1 MGTSLNDNADHCHHK
16 MFGLGHHRNSSN
28 SGNCHYY
35 RYYYYYHV
43 KMSRTLAGSL
53 MSTNQN
59 GGFLVVSESQLCVSL
74 LSQLYPT
81 PPPSFRFDYF
91 FTQPS
96 S

>member
-1 MGTSLNDNADHCHHK
+1 MMTPITAITKCLDSDTTATQVTVETAITITTS
-16 MFGLGHHRNSSN
+16 
-28 SGNCHYY
+28 
-35 RYYYYYHV
+35 YYYHV
-43 KMSRTLAGSL
+43 KLSPTLAGSL